1 MEKIVLITG
10 ATSGIGLATAK
21 RFGKEGYT
29 VIANGIDPEQIAE
42 AKKEFAREGI
52 KSEVMQ
58 FDVTDEQAVG
68 QAVGEISQR
77 HDHLDTVVNCAGG
90 LGGRSRFEDMTTEFY
105 RHVLALN
112 LDSVFYVTRACIPL
126 LKKGTDPSIIN
137 FASNAAQNAGGPG
150 AGIYGT
156 SKAAVLTLTRAFAKD
171 LAEYGIRANGVS
183 PGTINTPFHDATRKN
198 NPALFESWKN
208 NILLKRFG
216 TPEEVANVVYFLAGK
231 EASFLT
237 GEIIQ
242 VNGGQ
247 DFI

>member
-1 MEKIVLITG
+1 MEKIVLVTG

-29 VIANGIDPEQIAE
+29 VIANGIVPEQITA
-42 AKKEFAREGI
+42 ADKEFTSEGI
-52 KSEVMQ
+52 KHEMML
-58 FDVTDEQAVG
+58 FDVTDENAVNK
-68 QAVGEISQR
+68 AVEEISKR

-90 LGGRSRFEDMTTEFY
+90 LGGRSRFENMTTEFY

-112 LDSVFYVTRACIPL
+112 LDSVFFVTRACIPL

-150 AGIYGT
+150 AGVYGT
-156 SKAAVLTLTRAFAKD
+156 SKA
-171 LAEYGIRANGVS
+171 VS
-183 PGTINTPFHDATRKN
+183 PGTINTPFHDATRAS

-216 TPEEVANVVYFLAGK
+216 EPEEVANVVYFLASK